1 MTVSNYVTWKL
12 LTKIVCNEI
21 LVSVLIKYWNLFL
34 VVWNI

>member
-12 LTKIVCNEI
+12 LTKIVYNEI
-21 LVSVLIKYWNLFL
+21 LFSVLIKYWNLFL